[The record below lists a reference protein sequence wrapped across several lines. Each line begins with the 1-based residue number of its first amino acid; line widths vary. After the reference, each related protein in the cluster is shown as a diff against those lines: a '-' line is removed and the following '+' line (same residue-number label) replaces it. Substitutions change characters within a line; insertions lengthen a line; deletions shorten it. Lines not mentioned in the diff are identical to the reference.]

1 MATYDST
8 PFCDIC
14 QHRDLNK
21 SAEEYCLHCE
31 EALCSDCTEHH
42 KISISTKSHQTISI
56 EKYYKLPTF
65 IKQISHNCQEHGCIL
80 EFYCKS
86 HDSFCCKICSISA
99 HKECKEIIYIDD
111 FLTPSKGHQSVALD
125 NIQKVLKKL
134 ESNISSALKNR
145 KNNLTELRE
154 QKREISEHIKDKRYE
169 VNVLLD
175 HLEVEL
181 LEKVSALEK
190 TNCEKIEEVITKLED
205 EKEKVEGIQKDVESV
220 KMFASDLQIFMGTKA
235 FQESISTNEINVQKV
250 YDNGSLNNV
259 TVKCPFNEKLEG
271 FIKDIKTFGDIEIN
285 NSETHA
291 SFSWKGDISAQI
303 LKPKSVAKSIG
314 TIIVRLGRRINIG
327 CNGISGCA
335 ILEAGNM
342 LFLQTHRNNMMQYAP
357 NGEFIS
363 ESRINPERNDSIGYD
378 LAVIDFNTLAVSSG
392 GNPPFTSKVPWFL
405 NICKNNV
412 FEKLNKRIA
421 VDKKYFSHH
430 QSNQAIID
438 MAANESPQFCDVCLN
453 RDLNKTAE
461 EYCPQCEEVLCGEC
475 RDHHKIS
482 RSSKSH
488 KTITVDKY
496 NILPSFIKKIKHNC
510 EEHDFV
516 LEFFCKSHDSLCCK
530 ICSITA
536 HKACKEIMFIE
547 DFLTPSK
554 GHPSVA
560 LDNIE
565 KVLKN
570 LESNI
575 SSAIKDK
582 NRNLTDLREQKRV
595 ITEIIKEK
603 RQEINKLFDNF
614 EEALLKKAS
623 ALETECCQKIEEV
636 IAKLIE
642 EKTKVDEI
650 KKDVESVKSFASNLQ
665 IFVGSKSFEENVST
679 NELKVQKLYDD
690 GSLNDVIIE
699 CTFNEKLEQFIKE
712 INTFGD
718 MKVDSSE
725 KHVSFTWKG
734 DTSAQI
740 YQSISGA
747 KSVEN
752 INVKIVRK
760 INVGRNELSGCVMSE
775 SGNMLFLL
783 AHKNSLIKYSSNG
796 EFHSELHINTAPSNI
811 GYDLAVVDSNTIAV
825 STGGNNPHKIYL
837 IDINNAE
844 VRQDFDLK
852 DYCYGLSYHKGS
864 LVCCTQ
870 NQGIHIFDKSKKVT
884 NMQTKSYQT
893 TDMATDKSVLLCD
906 VCQNRHLNK
915 SAEDYCPQ
923 CEEAL
928 CRECRDHHNL
938 SKLLKSHQTITVDK
952 YNKLPSFIRQ
962 ISQNCEEH
970 DCFLEFFCKSH
981 DAPCCKL
988 CLISCHKECKETI
1001 FIEDFLKPLT
1011 WHQSAALDNIEKI
1024 LEDLQNNIC
1033 SAIKDR
1039 TRNLNEI
1046 REQKRV
1052 IGEQIKAKRKEI
1064 NTLLKRLEEEFLE
1077 KVSSLEKTNGQE
1089 IEEIIT
1095 KLEDEKEKVEGIQ
1108 KEFESVKMFASN
1120 LQIFMA
1126 TKSFQES
1133 ISYNKINAQQIYDN
1147 GSLNNLTM
1155 KCNFN
1160 EKIEGFIKHI
1170 KTFGDV
1176 EIDHSEKQVS
1186 FSWKGEESAQ
1196 FFKSDSKSIETIN
1209 VRLGRRIN
1217 IDSESIS
1224 GCAISEAGNMLFLQT
1239 HINSMMK
1246 YAPNGE
1252 FISES
1257 RISPALSLIGYD
1269 LAVIDS
1275 NTVAVSSG
1283 GNSPKQIYLID
1294 MNSSDSNNVVVIS
1307 PDGKQAKELIG
1318 ASDGLA
1324 NPCALFFHKTKN
1336 LLLVANYNRGASV
1349 YDVI

>member
-1 MATYDST
+1 
-8 PFCDIC
+8 
-14 QHRDLNK
+14 
-21 SAEEYCLHCE
+21 
-31 EALCSDCTEHH
+31 
-42 KISISTKSHQTISI
+42 
-56 EKYYKLPTF
+56 
-65 IKQISHNCQEHGCIL
+65 
-80 EFYCKS
+80 
-86 HDSFCCKICSISA
+86 
-99 HKECKEIIYIDD
+99 
-111 FLTPSKGHQSVALD
+111 
-125 NIQKVLKKL
+125 
-134 ESNISSALKNR
+134 
-145 KNNLTELRE
+145 
-154 QKREISEHIKDKRYE
+154 
-169 VNVLLD
+169 
-175 HLEVEL
+175 
-181 LEKVSALEK
+181 
-190 TNCEKIEEVITKLED
+190 
-205 EKEKVEGIQKDVESV
+205 
-220 KMFASDLQIFMGTKA
+220 
-235 FQESISTNEINVQKV
+235 
-250 YDNGSLNNV
+250 
-259 TVKCPFNEKLEG
+259 
-271 FIKDIKTFGDIEIN
+271 
-285 NSETHA
+285 
-291 SFSWKGDISAQI
+291 
-303 LKPKSVAKSIG
+303 
-314 TIIVRLGRRINIG
+314 
-327 CNGISGCA
+327 
-335 ILEAGNM
+335 
-342 LFLQTHRNNMMQYAP
+342 
-357 NGEFIS
+357 
-363 ESRINPERNDSIGYD
+363 
-378 LAVIDFNTLAVSSG
+378 
-392 GNPPFTSKVPWFL
+392 
-405 NICKNNV
+405 
-412 FEKLNKRIA
+412 
-421 VDKKYFSHH
+421 
-430 QSNQAIID
+430 

-884 NMQTKSYQT
+884 NMQVLPYT
-893 TDMATDKSVLLCD
+893 TGSLYGTYVTSNENFIFHSNYHDNSVVCYNYNGQVQWKYTNSLL
-906 VCQNRHLNK
+906 RRPKGITL
-915 SAEDYCPQ
+915 
-923 CEEAL
+923 
-928 CRECRDHHNL
+928 DH
-938 SKLLKSHQTITVDK
+938 K
-952 YNKLPSFIRQ
+952 
-962 ISQNCEEH
+962 
-970 DCFLEFFCKSH
+970 
-981 DAPCCKL
+981 
-988 CLISCHKECKETI
+988 
-1001 FIEDFLKPLT
+1001 
-1011 WHQSAALDNIEKI
+1011 
-1024 LEDLQNNIC
+1024 NNIYV
-1033 SAIKDR
+1033 AGD
-1039 TRNLNEI
+1039 E
-1046 REQKRV
+1046 
-1052 IGEQIKAKRKEI
+1052 
-1064 NTLLKRLEEEFLE
+1064 
-1077 KVSSLEKTNGQE
+1077 SS
-1089 IEEIIT
+1089 
-1095 KLEDEKEKVEGIQ
+1095 
-1108 KEFESVKMFASN
+1108 
-1120 LQIFMA
+1120 
-1126 TKSFQES
+1126 
-1133 ISYNKINAQQIYDN
+1133 
-1147 GSLNNLTM
+1147 
-1155 KCNFN
+1155 
-1160 EKIEGFIKHI
+1160 
-1170 KTFGDV
+1170 
-1176 EIDHSEKQVS
+1176 
-1186 FSWKGEESAQ
+1186 
-1196 FFKSDSKSIETIN
+1196 
-1209 VRLGRRIN
+1209 N
-1217 IDSESIS
+1217 I
-1224 GCAISEAGNMLFLQT
+1224 
-1239 HINSMMK
+1239 
-1246 YAPNGE
+1246 
-1252 FISES
+1252 
-1257 RISPALSLIGYD
+1257 
-1269 LAVIDS
+1269 
-1275 NTVAVSSG
+1275 
-1283 GNSPKQIYLID
+1283 
-1294 MNSSDSNNVVVIS
+1294 VVIS
-1307 PDGKQAKELIG
+1307 KDGKQAKELIG
-1318 ASDGLA
+1318 ASDGIS
-1324 NPCALFFHKTKN
+1324 NPRAIYFHKTKN
-1336 LLLVANYNRGASV
+1336 ILLVTNNMNTAFLF
-1349 YDVI
+1349 DVI